1 MIKQIVPNLWLN
13 DTAEELVTFYSS
25 VFEDVKVSRTDRY
38 TDAGKEHHGHEAGD
52 VMTIEFSIYGKQFVA
67 LNGGPLFTMT
77 PANSFFVRCS
87 SIDETEALWNKLTPD
102 ATILMPMDEY
112 PFSRVYGW
120 LNDKFGVSW
129 QIITNEEPSEQ
140 RIIPS
145 LMFVGKNAGRAHEA
159 IDFYTSVFPNSST
172 GPISTYD
179 ESTMPDMP
187 NASGKIAYGEFTLG
201 SSTFAI
207 MDSPIEH
214 DFDFTAGVS
223 YMVTCDTQDEI
234 DTLWNQLSAV
244 PEAEQCG
251 WLVDKFGVSWQIVP
265 EALNRLLQNGTPEQK
280 ERVTAAFMQMKKF
293 DIAGL
298 QAAYNLSR

>member
-1 MIKQIVPNLWLN
+1 MSVSKQIIPNLWLD
-13 DTAEELVTFYSS
+13 DTAKELVEYYTT
-25 VFEDVKVSRTDRY
+25 VFEDVKVSHTDYY
-38 TDAGKEHHGHEAGD
+38 TEAGKEHHGHEAGA
-52 VMTIEFSIYGKQFVA
+52 VLTVEFTIFGKQFVA
-67 LNGGPLFTMT
+67 LNGGPVFKMT

-87 SIDETEALWNKLTPD
+87 SIEETEALWNKLTPD

-112 PFSRVYGW
+112 PFSRAYGW

-159 IDFYTSVFPNSST
+159 IDFYTSIFPDSST

-187 NASGKIAYGEFTLG
+187 NASGQIAYGEFTLG

-223 YMVTCDTQDEI
+223 YMVTCDTQEEI
-234 DTLWNQLSAV
+234 DDIWSKLSAV

-251 WLVDKFGVSWQIVP
+251 WLVDKFGISWQIVP
-265 EALNRLLQNGTPEQK
+265 KALSEMLSQGNPEQVK
-280 ERVTAAFMQMKKF
+280 SVTTAYMQMKKF
-293 DIAGL
+293 DIAQL
-298 QAAYNLSR
+298 EEAYKK